1 MELTETGLVNYLGKY
16 DYYLEKKQQLI
27 DSANQYVASL
37 AKAGQPGREDF
48 ASGDD
53 AQPAMSAAEERRL
66 KKEKEAEER
75 RLRRRRES
83 LEAEI
88 ERLEAEIESIQEQ
101 LQKPEVMTDRAKLT
115 ELSDKLTE
123 DRQALDANYEQWLEL
138 QE

>member
-1 MELTETGLVNYLGKY
+1 MSHDRYFLNRVPTKICELTETGLVNYLGKY

-27 DSANQYVASL
+27 ESANQYVASL

-48 ASGDD
+48 ASED
-53 AQPAMSAAEERRL
+53 AQQPLSAAEERRL

-88 ERLEAEIESIQEQ
+88 ERLEAEIESIQE
-101 LQKPEVMTDRAKLT
+101 
-115 ELSDKLTE
+115 
-123 DRQALDANYEQWLEL
+123 
-138 QE
+138 